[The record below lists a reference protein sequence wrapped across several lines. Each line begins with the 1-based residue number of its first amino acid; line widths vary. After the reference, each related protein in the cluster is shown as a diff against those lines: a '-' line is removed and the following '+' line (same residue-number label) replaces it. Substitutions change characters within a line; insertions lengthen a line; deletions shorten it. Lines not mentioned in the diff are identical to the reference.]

1 MERIIMKTSS
11 NPIQYITC
19 PHCGAEYLPV
29 EIYYPNEF
37 LGKPSDIEKL
47 NGKVESFLGK
57 SMNLEEIYICDHC
70 LTKFQTTAR
79 VTFKT
84 VELAKYDMSKA
95 YVTPLFEEKLT
106 LNENM

>member
-1 MERIIMKTSS
+1 MERIIMKTAS

-19 PHCGAEYLPV
+19 PHCGAEYLPA

-47 NGKVESFLGK
+47 NGKIESFLGK

-70 LTKFQTTAR
+70 LTKFQTTAK